1 MRAARI
7 LTLLIGVLG
16 TLIGLL
22 FVNPDIKSL
31 FDEFLKIIG
40 LFMGVLGGLFVLGA
54 MTKRANG
61 TGALAGAVV
70 GAMTMYLVW
79 KETSI
84 NGYLYTAVGISVCFV
99 VGYLVSLLRP
109 ALSDDELAGLT
120 VYTMAGNAE
129 PDVASRSS
137 A

>member
-1 MRAARI
+1 
-7 LTLLIGVLG
+7 
-16 TLIGLL
+16 LL

-61 TGALAGAVV
+61 MGALTGAIV

-79 KETSI
+79 KETAI
-84 NGYLYTAVGISVCFV
+84 NGYLYTAIGIGVCFV
-99 VGYLVSLLRP
+99 VGYLVSLLGPTRN
-109 ALSDDELAGLT
+109 DEELAGLT
-120 VYTMAGNAE
+120 VYTMPGNSAA
-129 PDVASRSS
+129 DVASGSS

>member
-1 MRAARI
+1 
-7 LTLLIGVLG
+7 
-16 TLIGLL
+16 LIGLL

-61 TGALAGAVV
+61 TGALTGAIV
-70 GAMTMYLVW
+70 GGLTMYWVW
-79 KETSI
+79 KESSI
-84 NGYLYTAVGISVCFV
+84 NGYLYTAIGIGVCFV
-99 VGYLVSLLRP
+99 VGYVVSLLSP
-109 ALSDDELAGLT
+109 ARNDDELAGLT
-120 VYTMAGNAE
+120 IYTMSGGE
-129 PDVASRSS
+129 TSDSVSGLS